1 MPVFTSMVFAILQ
14 PIKHCP
20 VYSLLKLLLFR
31 MDPEKAHYR
40 TMALL
45 VFVSR
50 LPLGTALLRYFFTPS
65 HPQTAKRIDGL
76 ELPNNVG
83 LAAGFDKNGEWVD
96 VLATLGFGFIEV
108 GTITPKAQPGNPKP
122 RLFRL
127 IPYHALINRMGFNN
141 HGVKALVENLKK
153 VKNKDV
159 IIGGNIGK
167 NKDTANENA
176 IHDYV
181 ICFEALYDYVHY
193 FVINVSS
200 PNTPGLR
207 ELQDKEP
214 LLAIINKL
222 LDLRKQRSVA
232 KPIYLK
238 IAPDLTTGQLDDI
251 ADIANQTALDGLV
264 CTNTTLD
271 RNEVNS
277 HALANE
283 TGGLSGQPLFDKSTW
298 VLKYLRAKTSK
309 TIIGVGGIDSEV
321 SAQQKMD
328 AGADLI
334 QVYTGFIYEGPGL
347 IKKLVN
353 ALAGR

>member
-1 MPVFTSMVFAILQ
+1 MQAT
-14 PIKHCP
+14 KYNP

-40 TMALL
+40 TMSLL
-45 VFVSR
+45 VFISR
-50 LPLGTALLRYFFTPS
+50 LPLGAALLRFVFAPKQ
-65 HPQTAKRIDGL
+65 PTAPVVVDGL
-76 ELPNNVG
+76 AFPNRVG

-96 VLATLGFGFIEV
+96 VLALLGFGFIEV
-108 GTITPKAQPGNPKP
+108 GTITPKPQAGNPVP

-127 IPYHALINRMGFNN
+127 IPHKALINRMGFNN
-141 HGVKALVENLKK
+141 QGVKAMVDHLKK
-153 VKNKDV
+153 VKNKNI

-181 ICFEALYDYVHY
+181 IAFEALYDFVHY

-207 ELQDKEP
+207 ALQDKEP
-214 LLAIINKL
+214 LLVIINKL
-222 LDLRKQRSVA
+222 IELRSHKDQY

-238 IAPDLTTGQLDDI
+238 IAPDLTPEQLDDI

-271 RNEVNS
+271 RTAVAS
-277 HALANE
+277 HPLAAE
-283 TGGLSGQPLFDKSTW
+283 TGGLSGQPVFERSTE
-298 VLKYLRAKTSK
+298 VLQYLRKQTKK
-309 TIIGVGGIDSEV
+309 TIIGVGGITDATT
-321 SAQQKMD
+321 AQKKME
-328 AGADLI
+328 AGANLI
-334 QVYTGFIYEGPGL
+334 QVYTGFVYEGPF
-347 IKKLVN
+347 LVRRLVA
-353 ALAGR
+353 ALPN

>member
-1 MPVFTSMVFAILQ
+1 
-14 PIKHCP
+14 
-20 VYSLLKLLLFR
+20 
-31 MDPEKAHYR
+31 MDAEQAHHR
-40 TMALL
+40 TMSFL
-45 VFVSR
+45 VFISQ
-50 LPLGTALLRYFFTPS
+50 LPLASSILRSGFAPAA
-65 HPQTAKRIDGL
+65 AKAGKQVDRL
-76 ELPNNVG
+76 NFPNVVG

-96 VLATLGFGFIEV
+96 VLANLGFGFIEV
-108 GTITPKAQPGNPKP
+108 GTITPKAQAGNPKP

-127 IPYHALINRMGFNN
+127 IPYRALINRMGFNN
-141 HGVKALVENLKK
+141 QGVKALVENLKK
-153 VKNKDV
+153 VKNKEV

-222 LDLRKQRSVA
+222 LDLRNQRPVA

-271 RNEVNS
+271 RKAVDS

-283 TGGLSGQPLFDKSTW
+283 SGGLSGQPLFDKSTW
-298 VLKYLRAKTSK
+298 VLKYLRAKTGK
-309 TIIGVGGIDSEV
+309 TIIGVGGIYNEA